1 MTTRVGWYSV
11 LVNMILFGLNLL
23 MTAYSGSLAL
33 RAETAHNLLDL
44 AASLSVL
51 GGLALSQ
58 RKNRDFPYSLYKLEN
73 MVAIFIAFGMFFTG
87 YEIAKEALFA
97 SAAPPNIRPIL
108 LVGVALAMAIPVGFS
123 QYELRI
129 GREINSP
136 SIIADATEFRAHILS
151 SGVVFIA
158 IAAQLLGLPL
168 DRIAA
173 VLIVLWIAYMG
184 WRTLVDGMRV
194 LLDASLDA
202 PTLEAIRTII
212 TSNPEVTEIKTLM
225 GRNSGRY
232 RFVETE
238 IKLRVQD
245 LDRAHQVATQLEESI
260 RAEIPHVERV
270 LIHTEPMSKPI
281 LRVAVPL
288 ASRGGDIATDFG
300 RAPYFALVKISA
312 KDGVALQQNILTAPK
327 LLETKGRG
335 LRMAEWLV
343 SQPID
348 VLLTREDLT
357 GKAPAYALKAA
368 GVRVQTTDLT
378 TLAEVISHNE
388 TLKGIPDART

>member
-11 LVNMILFGLNLL
+11 LVNIILFGLNLL
-23 MTAYSGSLAL
+23 MAAYSGSLAL

-58 RKNRDFPYSLYKLEN
+58 RKSRDFPYGLYKLEN
-73 MVAIFIAFGMFFTG
+73 MVAVFIAFGMFFTG

-97 SAAPPNIRPIL
+97 SAAPPNVRPIML
-108 LVGVALAMAIPVGFS
+108 AGVALAMAIPIGFS

-158 IAAQLLGLPL
+158 IAAQLLGFPL
-168 DRIAA
+168 DRVAA

-212 TSNPEVTEIKTLM
+212 TSNPEVSEIKSLM

-232 RFVETE
+232 RFVESE
-238 IKLRVQD
+238 IMLRVQD

-270 LIHTEPMSKPI
+270 LIHTEPMRKQI

-288 ASRGGDIATDFG
+288 ASRDGEIAMDFG
-300 RAPYFALVKISA
+300 RASYFALVKISA
-312 KDGVALQQNILTAPK
+312 KDGVVLEQNILSAPK

-335 LRMAEWLV
+335 LRTAEWLV
-343 SQPID
+343 LQQID
-348 VLLTREDLT
+348 VLMTREDLT

-368 GVRVQTTDLT
+368 GVQVQTTDLH
-378 TLAEVISHNE
+378 TLAEVISQNE
-388 TLKGIPDART
+388 TLKGIADAGT

>member
-11 LVNMILFGLNLL
+11 LVNIILFGLNLL
-23 MTAYSGSLAL
+23 MAAYSGSLAL

-58 RKNRDFPYSLYKLEN
+58 RKSRDFPYGLYKLEN
-73 MVAIFIAFGMFFTG
+73 MVAVFIAFGMFFTG

-97 SAAPPNIRPIL
+97 SAAPPNVRPIML
-108 LVGVALAMAIPVGFS
+108 AGVALAMAIPIGFS

-158 IAAQLLGLPL
+158 IAAQLLGFPL
-168 DRIAA
+168 DRVAA

-212 TSNPEVTEIKTLM
+212 TSNPEVSEIKSLM

-232 RFVETE
+232 RFVESE
-238 IKLRVQD
+238 IMLRVQD

-270 LIHTEPMSKPI
+270 LIHTEPMRKQI

-288 ASRGGDIATDFG
+288 ASRDGEIAMDFG
-300 RAPYFALVKISA
+300 RASYFALVKISA
-312 KDGVALQQNILTAPK
+312 KDGVVLEQNILSAPK

-335 LRMAEWLV
+335 LRTAEWLV
-343 SQPID
+343 SQQID
-348 VLLTREDLT
+348 VLMTREDLT

-368 GVRVQTTDLT
+368 GVQVQTIDLH
-378 TLAEVISHNE
+378 TLTEVISQNE
-388 TLKGIPDART
+388 TLKGIADAGT